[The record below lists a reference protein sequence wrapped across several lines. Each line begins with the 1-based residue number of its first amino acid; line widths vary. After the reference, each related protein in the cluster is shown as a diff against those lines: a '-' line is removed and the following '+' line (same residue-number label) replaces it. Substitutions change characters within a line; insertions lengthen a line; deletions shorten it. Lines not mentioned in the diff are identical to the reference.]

1 IESNVDNLFQTG
13 GVAFLEGTATLA
25 TGKLDGGKLWYNSS
39 GTATD
44 IDCHGGD
51 VDMSGDFRPFI
62 VTNVEVKKGK
72 WWDPNARV
80 TYTNPIEF
88 PNGFLSDSTVNF
100 GYGKKHT
107 IAAI

>member
-1 IESNVDNLFQTG
+1 
-13 GVAFLEGTATLA
+13 
-25 TGKLDGGKLWYNSS
+25 
-39 GTATD
+39 
-44 IDCHGGD
+44 
-51 VDMSGDFRPFI
+51 M
-62 VTNVEVKKGK
+62 TNVEVKKGK